1 MRQSYIQMP
10 DKVTLDESSYTDNF
24 GRFTIQPM
32 EKGYGVTLGNS
43 MRRILLSSISGA
55 AIIGVRVEG
64 IVHEFTTIP
73 GMVEDAAEF
82 ILNLKEVR
90 IRPGTEKTA
99 KVIVP
104 MKGPSELKAQD
115 LQQSENGTFTVL
127 NPDLHLATLN
137 DDCNT
142 ELEVKIGSGIG
153 YVPSEE
159 IDKSDFSED
168 MIPIDAVYSPVLNVR
183 YFIEQTRV
191 GQRTDYEKLILEIET
206 DGSVSPVDA
215 VKNAA
220 SILREHIMYFENF
233 SLMPKD
239 ETEIEDDEVD
249 PEVLRIRK
257 ILNLGID
264 ELELSVRSHNCL
276 KAAGIQTVGELV
288 SKTEQELLNYRN
300 FGQKSLNELSDL
312 VKNFGLSFGM
322 EVDRYLTGNRK
333 KV

>member
-1 MRQSYIQMP
+1 MIQSYIQMP
-10 DKVTLDESSYTDNF
+10 DRVALDESTYTDTF
-24 GRFTIQPM
+24 GRFTIQPL

-43 MRRILLSSISGA
+43 IRRTLLSSISGA
-55 AIIGVRVEG
+55 AITGVRVEG

-90 IRPGTEKTA
+90 IRLAGEKTA
-99 KVIVP
+99 SVTVP
-104 MKGPSELKAQD
+104 MKGPVELTAKD
-115 LQQSENGTFTVL
+115 LQQGSNGAFTIL

-142 ELEVKIGSGIG
+142 ELELRIGTGIG
-153 YVPSEE
+153 YIPSEE
-159 IDKSDFSED
+159 IDKSDFPEE
-168 MIPIDAVYSPVLNVR
+168 MIPIDAVYSPVMNVR

-206 DGSVSPVDA
+206 DGSVTPIDA

-233 SLMPKD
+233 SLMPGEESGRD
-239 ETEIEDDEVD
+239 DDEVD
-249 PEVLRIRK
+249 PEILRIRK

-288 SKTEQELLNYRN
+288 NKTESELLNYRN
-300 FGQKSLNELSDL
+300 FGQKSLNELADL

-322 EVDRYLTGNRK
+322 DVDRYLKGSRR
-333 KV
+333 

>member
-1 MRQSYIQMP
+1 MIQTNIQMP
-10 DKVTLDESSYTDNF
+10 DRVTLDEGNYTDTF
-24 GRFTIQPM
+24 GRFTIQPL

-43 MRRILLSSISGA
+43 LRRTLLSSISGA
-55 AIIGVRVEG
+55 AITGVRIEG
-64 IVHEFTTIP
+64 VVHEFTTIP

-90 IRPGTEKTA
+90 IKPGTEKTA
-99 KVIVP
+99 KVVVP
-104 MKGPSELKAQD
+104 MKGPAELTAKD
-115 LQQSENGTFTVL
+115 LQQSSNGAFTVL
-127 NPDLHLATLN
+127 NPEQHLATLN

-142 ELEVKIGSGIG
+142 ELEIKIGTGIG

-159 IDKSDFSED
+159 IDRSDFPEE
-168 MIPIDAVYSPVLNVR
+168 MIAIDAVYSPVLNVR

-191 GQRTDYEKLILEIET
+191 GQRTDYEKLIIEVET
-206 DGSVSPVDA
+206 DGSTTPVDA

-233 SLMPKD
+233 SLMPGEEKD
-239 ETEIEDDEVD
+239 QEDDDAD
-249 PEVLRIRK
+249 PEILRIRK

-300 FGQKSLNELSDL
+300 FGQKSLNELADL

-322 EVDRYLTGNRK
+322 DVDRYLKGNRK
-333 KV
+333 

>member
-1 MRQSYIQMP
+1 MKHTNIQMP
-10 DKVTLDESSYTDNF
+10 DRVTLDENNYTDMF
-24 GRFTIQPM
+24 GRFTIQPL

-43 MRRILLSSISGA
+43 LRRTLLSSITGA
-55 AIIGVRVEG
+55 AITGVRVEG
-64 IVHEFTTIP
+64 ILHEFTTIP

-90 IRPGTEKTA
+90 IKPGSEKTA
-99 KVIVP
+99 KVAVP
-104 MKGPSELKAQD
+104 MKGPAELTAKD
-115 LQQSENGTFTVL
+115 LQQSSNGAFTVL
-127 NPDLHLATLN
+127 NPDQHLATLN

-142 ELEVKIGSGIG
+142 ELEVKIGTGIG

-159 IDKSDFSED
+159 IDRSDFPEE
-168 MIPIDAVYSPVLNVR
+168 MIAIDAVYSPVLNVR

-191 GQRTDYEKLILEIET
+191 GQRTDYEKLIIEIDT
-206 DGSVSPVDA
+206 DGSVTPVDA

-220 SILREHIMYFENF
+220 AILREHIMYFENF
-233 SLMPKD
+233 SLMPGEQQD
-239 ETEIEDDEVD
+239 EEDDESD
-249 PEVLRIRK
+249 PEVVRVKK

-300 FGQKSLNELSDL
+300 FGQKSLNELADL

-322 EVDRYLTGNRK
+322 DVDRYLKGNK
-333 KV
+333 K

>member
-1 MRQSYIQMP
+1 
-10 DKVTLDESSYTDNF
+10 
-24 GRFTIQPM
+24 
-32 EKGYGVTLGNS
+32 
-43 MRRILLSSISGA
+43 
-55 AIIGVRVEG
+55 
-64 IVHEFTTIP
+64 
-73 GMVEDAAEF
+73 MVEDAAEF

-90 IRPGTEKTA
+90 IKPETEKSA
-99 KVIVP
+99 KVVIP
-104 MKGPSELKAQD
+104 MKGPAELTAKD
-115 LQQSENGTFTVL
+115 LQHGSNGAFTVL
-127 NPDLHLATLN
+127 NPDQHLATLN

-142 ELEVKIGSGIG
+142 ELEVKIGTGIG

-159 IDKSDFSED
+159 IDRSDFPEE
-168 MIPIDAVYSPVLNVR
+168 MIAIDAVYSPVLNVR

-191 GQRTDYEKLILEIET
+191 GQRTDYEKLIIEVET
-206 DGSVSPVDA
+206 DGSTTPVDA
-215 VKNAA
+215 IKNAA

-233 SLMPKD
+233 SLMPGEQKD
-239 ETEIEDDEVD
+239 EEDGETD

-300 FGQKSLNELSDL
+300 FGQKSLNELADL

-322 EVDRYLTGNRK
+322 DVDRYLKGNRK
-333 KV
+333 

>member
-1 MRQSYIQMP
+1 MIQTNIQMP
-10 DKVTLDESSYTDNF
+10 DRVTLDEGNYTDTF
-24 GRFTIQPM
+24 GRFTIQPL

-43 MRRILLSSISGA
+43 LRRTLLSSISGA
-55 AIIGVRVEG
+55 AITGVRIEG
-64 IVHEFTTIP
+64 VVHEFTTIP

-90 IRPGTEKTA
+90 IKPGTEKTA
-99 KVIVP
+99 KVVVP
-104 MKGPSELKAQD
+104 MKGPAELTAKD
-115 LQQSENGTFTVL
+115 LQQSSNGAFTVL
-127 NPDLHLATLN
+127 NPEQHLATLN

-142 ELEVKIGSGIG
+142 ELEIKIGTGIG

-159 IDKSDFSED
+159 IDRSDFTEE
-168 MIPIDAVYSPVLNVR
+168 MIAIDAVYSPVLNVR

-191 GQRTDYEKLILEIET
+191 GQRTDYEKLIIEVET
-206 DGSVSPVDA
+206 DGSTTPVDA

-233 SLMPKD
+233 SLMPGEEKD
-239 ETEIEDDEVD
+239 QEDDDAD
-249 PEVLRIRK
+249 PEILRIRK

-300 FGQKSLNELSDL
+300 FGQKSLNELADL

-322 EVDRYLTGNRK
+322 DVDRYLKGNRK
-333 KV
+333 